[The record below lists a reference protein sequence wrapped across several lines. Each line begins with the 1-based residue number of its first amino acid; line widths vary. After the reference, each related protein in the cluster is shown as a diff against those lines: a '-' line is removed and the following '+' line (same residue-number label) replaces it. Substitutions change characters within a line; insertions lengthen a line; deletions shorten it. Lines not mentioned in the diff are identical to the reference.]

1 MLYSLFTH
9 FNNFPGARLFTYI
22 SFRAIIAGVLALCI
36 SVWFGKWFI
45 YWMKRHQFFEKLRE
59 EEEKNGKKKGEDEN
73 KVDDKNEEKGFIHWM
88 KKGFEKLCGEEKKKD
103 EKKEEDEKK
112 GRKKNVKMKRR
123 EKNIKKHVPTMGGFV
138 VIVAVLVPCLLLG
151 KLSNI
156 YMILLLVTT
165 VLMGALGFADDYVKT
180 IKGDKEGIKPCMKLA
195 GQVTL
200 GLIVGLTLRFS
211 PAVTMNEVVTSR
223 IENNVVVV
231 DKSPEIKSTQ
241 TTIPFV
247 KHHNFNYA
255 DLFSWLGEKN
265 MYRAGWIFFV
275 LLTALVVAALSNG
288 ANLNDGMDGMCAGNS
303 AIIAVAL
310 LLLAYMSGNVVLTE
324 YFDVMYI
331 PGSEELVVFLASFVG
346 ALVGYLWWNGFPA
359 QVFLGDT
366 GSLTIGGIIG
376 VSAMVIHKE
385 LMMPLLCG
393 VFLVES
399 ISVIIQRGVYK
410 FYKKRGRHV
419 RIWRKAPIHDHFCT
433 TVAQMKKRDPT
444 STCFFSDD
452 SRIILGFNKEPDKK
466 LEPKIVLRFC
476 IITLILAAL
485 TILTLKIR

>member
-1 MLYSLFTH
+1 MFYSLFTH

-22 SFRAIIAGVLALCI
+22 SFRAIIAGVVALCI
-36 SVWFGKWFI
+36 SIWFGKWFI
-45 YWMKRHQFFEKLRE
+45 GWMKRHQFYETQR
-59 EEEKNGKKKGEDEN
+59 
-73 KVDDKNEEKGFIHWM
+73 
-88 KKGFEKLCGEEKKKD
+88 D
-103 EKKEEDEKK
+103 EKIDPASKD
-112 GRKKNVKMKRR
+112 KKNT
-123 EKNIKKHVPTMGGFV
+123 PTMGGLI
-138 VIVAVLVPCLLLG
+138 VIAAILVPCLLLG

-165 VLMGALGFADDYVKT
+165 VLMGVLGFADDYIKTFRKNKSGLNGWVK
-180 IKGDKEGIKPCMKLA
+180 IA

-211 PAVTMNEVVTSR
+211 PAVAMNEVVTSH

-275 LLTALVVAALSNG
+275 LLTAFVVAALSNG

-303 AIIAVAL
+303 SIIAVTL
-310 LLLAYMSGNVVLTE
+310 LLLAYMSGSVVWAQ

-366 GSLTIGGIIG
+366 GSLAIGGIIG

-393 VFLVES
+393 VFLMES
-399 ISVIIQRGVYK
+399 VSVILQTRYYK
-410 FYKKRGRHV
+410 YCKKHGCRGR
-419 RIWRKAPIHDHFCT
+419 IWKATPIHDHFRT
-433 TVAQMKKRDPT
+433 SMDDVLKRDPT
-444 STCFFSDD
+444 CTVVFKGS
-452 SRIILGFNKEPDKK
+452 NEKHHEV
-466 LEPKIVLRFC
+466 KIVLRFC
-476 IITLILAAL
+476 IVTLILAAL
-485 TILTLKIR
+485 TVLTLKIR